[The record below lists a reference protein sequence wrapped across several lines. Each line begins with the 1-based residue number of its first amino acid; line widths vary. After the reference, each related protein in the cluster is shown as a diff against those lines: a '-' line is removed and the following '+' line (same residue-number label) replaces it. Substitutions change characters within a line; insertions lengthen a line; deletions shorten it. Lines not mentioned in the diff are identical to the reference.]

1 MATCAQRQTAVG
13 LYKITAMKTEQ
24 TYRWLTKWNGKMTPT
39 RYHATEESI
48 RKSHPEAVR
57 IEGTLI
63 VREIPE
69 TDEEWR
75 ARNLAVDSAYI
86 GLNAGKP

>member
-1 MATCAQRQTAVG
+1 MRRE
-13 LYKITAMKTEQ
+13 EQ
-24 TYRWLTKWNGKMTPT
+24 YRWKTLWNGKMTPT
-39 RYHATEESI
+39 RYHCTEESI
-48 RKSHPEAVR
+48 RKEHPEAVR

-69 TDEEWR
+69 TDDEWR

-86 GLNAGKP
+86 GLNAGKR